1 MSVAP
6 FRRRPRLSSQGEA
19 QKRSVPARV
28 RYVRRRLGPFARK
41 HRKWLVRGTL
51 GTLLVV
57 ACRLAFP
64 WPLRGV
70 LELAFSE
77 KESTVVG
84 LVPSSGDPAF
94 WLGGIFI
101 AIVLCQGL
109 AELLQRLS
117 FARFSIGLVHDARAA
132 ALESV
137 SRPAQEQPPRDV
149 GDLIARVIGDSARL
163 KAGLKGVLIRMTQN
177 GVFFLGVCIMLLV
190 IDIRLGLVF
199 LAGGVTLISIAG
211 FGAVHVSNI
220 SRRLRRKEGRL
231 ASRMHQV
238 LVSAESEE
246 GELEPLEDTS
256 GKAEAKTTKL
266 EGLTIWAVHA
276 VLGATSCT
284 VVLLGLHLV
293 RAEAL
298 QPGDMFTVLF
308 YLLMVHNPTV
318 RLSRQTVR
326 LGRVLASAERLAKVV
341 RRPDQRNADRPREQR
356 GLEAVTA
363 RADALASHGAGHDVA
378 AR

>member
-1 MSVAP
+1 VSVEAVEL
-6 FRRRPRLSSQGEA
+6 RQRRPAGATLKKRSLSS
-19 QKRSVPARV
+19 RV
-28 RYVRRRLGPFARK
+28 RYVRARLGPFGRE
-41 HRKWLVRGTL
+41 HRRWLITGTIGTL
-51 GTLLVV
+51 VVV

-70 LELAFSE
+70 LELAFSQ
-77 KESTVVG
+77 KESGVVG
-84 LVPSSGDPAF
+84 FVPSSGDPAV
-94 WLGGIFI
+94 WLGAIFI

-109 AELLQRLS
+109 AELVQRLS

-132 ALESV
+132 ALDSLSKPVREGES
-137 SRPAQEQPPRDV
+137 SRDP
-149 GDLIARVIGDSARL
+149 GDLIARVIGDSARV

-177 GVFFLGVCIMLLV
+177 GIFFLGVCIMLLV
-190 IDIRLGLVF
+190 IDVRLGLVF
-199 LAGGVTLISIAG
+199 LAGGVTLISVAL
-211 FGAVHVSNI
+211 FGAAHVSNI

-231 ASRMHQV
+231 ASRMHEL
-238 LVSAESEE
+238 LVREGSENS
-246 GELEPLEDTS
+246 GDLEPIEDTS
-256 GKAEAKTTKL
+256 GRAEAKTTKL

-293 RAEAL
+293 RTGAL

-341 RRPDQRNADRPREQR
+341 KRGDERGARRPQ
-356 GLEAVTA
+356 EA
-363 RADALASHGAGHDVA
+363 RWPL
-378 AR
+378 